1 MVSRVWE
8 KIGVEVVVRV
18 GKRLSAAE
26 MFRMMQELTLEV
38 LKGLERSDGTYKCH
52 TTRLAKQIKVAGTF
66 GNGGTLYVNEAE
78 VRD

>member
-1 MVSRVWE
+1 MGE

-26 MFRMMQELTLEV
+26 MFRMMQELALEV
-38 LKGLERSDGTYKCH
+38 LKGLERSDGTYECY
-52 TTRLAKQIKVAGTF
+52 TRRLAKQIKVAGTF
-66 GNGGTLYVNEAE
+66 GKGGTLYVNEAE